1 MDGPKRS
8 LRYRDVSV
16 LSRVRRREASSD
28 PPRQDSLQPEPF
40 KAHDFFSTVD
50 SNVINFIE
58 FEIVD

>member
-8 LRYRDVSV
+8 LRFRDMSI
-16 LSRVRRREASSD
+16 LSRVQRREASSN
-28 PPRQDSLQPEPF
+28 PPQQDSLKLTPF